1 MLTNI
6 YYWVL
11 CVCQN
16 ILSTFYDS
24 ILKKK
29 KKTHCEVWLSP
40 ANISIPKMRKQT
52 EILNSF
58 PNVIQLVSGKNVSKR
73 IVIKLL

>member
-1 MLTNI
+1 M
-6 YYWVL
+6 
-11 CVCQN
+11 CQN
-16 ILSTFYDS
+16 IPSTFYDS

-29 KKTHCEVWLSP
+29 EKKNHCEVWLSP
-40 ANISIPKMRKQT
+40 ANISISKMRKQT

>member
-1 MLTNI
+1 MLK
-6 YYWVL
+6 YSKHFLLLYP
-11 CVCQN
+11 Q
-16 ILSTFYDS
+16 
-24 ILKKK
+24 KKK